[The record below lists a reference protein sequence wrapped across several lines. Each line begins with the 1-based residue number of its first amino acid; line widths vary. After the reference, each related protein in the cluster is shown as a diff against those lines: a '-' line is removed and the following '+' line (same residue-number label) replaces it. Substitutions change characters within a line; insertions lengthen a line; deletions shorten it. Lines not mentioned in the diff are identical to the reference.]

1 MNYGVYAKIDFDVFI
16 QRCLDESITKTI
28 EILNN
33 SFSVAKLNSNK
44 NEILIYAL
52 FHPIICMVLSEKEQ
66 ILIDAYIDACKLIY
80 GEPISKRFQDYNQAL
95 LIDINSNQPKFIQTL
110 SQKASES
117 IFGEYNSD
125 ISMGRVALMQFHE
138 VTLKSDIPFFKKL
151 KVV

>member
-1 MNYGVYAKIDFDVFI
+1 MNYDVYAKIESDVFI

-28 EILNN
+28 EILNDF
-33 SFSVAKLNSNK
+33 FSVTKLNSNK

-125 ISMGRVALMQFHE
+125 ISIGRVALMQFHE

>member
-1 MNYGVYAKIDFDVFI
+1 MNYGVYAKIDSDVFI